1 MRAGPA
7 DGAEEPCLSRTLR
20 CQVLQAKELVVI
32 TSGLESD
39 FRAQVENALRIIGCA
54 NSLILKRV
62 LKTPMRDIRH
72 ARPGGFGGWK
82 MSGCQSASSFNY

>member
-1 MRAGPA
+1 MTHERTTLSREYSDNGVSAQQSAIKSVSCALAPA

-54 NSLILKRV
+54 NSLIL
-62 LKTPMRDIRH
+62 LSLIH
-72 ARPGGFGGWK
+72 I
-82 MSGCQSASSFNY
+82 